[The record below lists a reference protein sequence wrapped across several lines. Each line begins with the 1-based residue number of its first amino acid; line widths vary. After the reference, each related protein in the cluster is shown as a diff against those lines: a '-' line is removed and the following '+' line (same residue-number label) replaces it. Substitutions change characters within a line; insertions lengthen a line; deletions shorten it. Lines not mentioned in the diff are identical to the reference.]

1 MVRLGVVMSSEEVVL
16 KMVIPKGGTAPQ
28 IEKINKAVEYG
39 SNKNITVNIKVV
51 R

>member
-16 KMVIPKGGTAPQ
+16 KMIIPKGGTASQ

-39 SNKNITVNIKVV
+39 TNKNITVYIKVV

>member
-16 KMVIPKGGTAPQ
+16 KMVIPKGGTASQ

-39 SNKNITVNIKVV
+39 TNKNIAVNIKVV

>member
-1 MVRLGVVMSSEEVVL
+1 
-16 KMVIPKGGTAPQ
+16 MVIPKGGTASQ

-39 SNKNITVNIKVV
+39 TNKNITVNIKVV